1 MNTVITLKG
10 IPLIRSGYSKRGFT
24 SAAIIL
30 AASHNSSNKIIS
42 VKYMGCRIGYI
53 NHIHY
58 DNLPDGR
65 VELWGDISFPLSS
78 LIAQREIL
86 NNKDVYPV
94 CIIETV
100 SGANEVRLSEVI
112 LLTEEDRE
120 FDEQEPLNLSELRE
134 LFEDNVKA
142 GVQESNTTNKICINK
157 MYLNETDTLETK
169 DGYLIINTY
178 EATTTIKIETIEAV
192 SSKSNYEGSNNI
204 SIYTASYR
212 IEITNSN
219 IDSKNIMGFIE
230 RYKESQL
237 AALKIS

>member
-53 NHIHY
+53 NHIYY

-65 VELWGDISFPLSS
+65 VELWGDISFPLSN

-94 CIIETV
+94 CIIETA
-100 SGANEVRLSEVI
+100 SDASEARLSEVI
-112 LLTEEDRE
+112 LFTEEERE

-142 GVQESNTTNKICINK
+142 ETSAEQQDNAPYIYAPGMNRDGITKWLNSVISDLNVVDTRKGRIKALEESCKELKCELGEIEQFLSK
-157 MYLNETDTLETK
+157 
-169 DGYLIINTY
+169 
-178 EATTTIKIETIEAV
+178 TIRA
-192 SSKSNYEGSNNI
+192 
-204 SIYTASYR
+204 
-212 IEITNSN
+212 
-219 IDSKNIMGFIE
+219 
-230 RYKESQL
+230 
-237 AALKIS
+237 